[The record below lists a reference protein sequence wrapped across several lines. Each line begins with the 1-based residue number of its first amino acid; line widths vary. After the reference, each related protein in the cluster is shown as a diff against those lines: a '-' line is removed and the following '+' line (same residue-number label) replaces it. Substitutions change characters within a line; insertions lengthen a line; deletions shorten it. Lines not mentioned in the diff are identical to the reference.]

1 MENKEGTGCVRV
13 RIFPLALFKKHK
25 IDNPE
30 KGVEITQDTCSHAK
44 GTEAFTR
51 GGNWLKVEL

>member
-13 RIFPLALFKKHK
+13 RIFLLTPFKKHK

-44 GTEAFTR
+44 GTEK
-51 GGNWLKVEL
+51 LEVEL

>member
-13 RIFPLALFKKHK
+13 RIFLLTPFKKHK
-25 IDNPE
+25 TDNPE

-44 GTEAFTR
+44 GTEAFTP
-51 GGNWLKVEL
+51 GGNWLEVEL